1 MRIDFLTLFPEMFKE
16 TLGESI
22 IARGASKGLLDLNFF
37 QIRDYTEDKQKKVD
51 DYPYGGGPGLV
62 MSYQPIVSAYHA
74 AVDAAG
80 GVKPHVIYMTPQG
93 KVHNQKVAKRLSKMP
108 YIMIICGH
116 YEGIDERIIEDIVD
130 EEISLGDFVLTGGE
144 IPAMALADSVGRL
157 VPGVLASVEATES
170 ESHSEGLLEYPQYT
184 RPEVIA
190 GKKVPDVL
198 LGGNHADIEKWR
210 LEQSEERTKRK
221 RPDMY
226 NEYKGSVYDPNREVF
241 LDNSATTKQSK
252 AVTEEMCRVVRD
264 FYGNPS
270 SLHRLGFEAEKEL
283 KRCRIV
289 LADIISADES
299 EIYFTSGG
307 SESNNWALR
316 GYLEKNP
323 RKGKHIIISAI
334 EHPSVTETANALKNA
349 GFEVSLAPVSESGVV
364 LLSVLESL
372 IRPDTALISV
382 MHVNS
387 ETGAVQPI
395 EKISKLRYKLAPD
408 AVFHVDAVQSF
419 GKLLI
424 DVNKMGIDML
434 SASAHKIHGP
444 RGIGLL
450 YIRKGLRVEPLIY
463 GGGQEKGL
471 RSGTE
476 NLPGIAGFAV
486 AAKEMSE
493 NIDANYGHVS
503 SLNKKFYDM
512 LTERFGDK
520 IVVTTDRDV
529 SSPYVLNV
537 AFPKFR
543 AEVILHSLESKNV
556 YVSVGSACSS
566 HKKNRS
572 AVLTAMGY
580 PNNIIDGAIR
590 ISLSAQNTEDDIEKA
605 FDAINRTIRE
615 LKSAVY
621 SKKRK

>member
-74 AVDAAG
+74 AVESAG
-80 GVKPHVIYMTPQG
+80 GMKPHVIYMTPQG
-93 KVHNQKVAKRLSKMP
+93 KVHNQKIAKRLSKLP
-108 YIMIICGH
+108 YVMIICGH

-157 VPGVLASVEATES
+157 VPGVLASVEATEM

-184 RPEVIA
+184 RPEVI
-190 GKKVPDVL
+190 GGRKVPEVL

-226 NEYKGSVYDPNREVF
+226 SEYKGSIYDPNREIY

-252 AVTEEMCRVVRD
+252 AVTEEMCRVVRE

-270 SLHRLGFEAEKEL
+270 SLHSLGFSAEKEL
-283 KRCRIV
+283 KICRKI
-289 LADIISADES
+289 LADVISADEG

-316 GYLEKNP
+316 GYLAKNQ

-334 EHPSVTETANALKNA
+334 EHPSVTETANALKNE
-349 GFEVSLAPVSESGVV
+349 GYEVSFAPVSESGVV
-364 LLSVLESL
+364 LLSELEGL
-372 IRPDTALISV
+372 IRADTALISI

-387 ETGAVQPI
+387 ETGAIQPI
-395 EKISKLRYKLAPD
+395 EELSKLRYKLAPD
-408 AVFHVDAVQSF
+408 AVLHVDAVQSF
-419 GKLLI
+419 GKIAI
-424 DVNKMGIDML
+424 DVNKMGIDLL

-444 RGIGLL
+444 RGVGLL
-450 YIRKGLRVEPLIY
+450 FVRKGVRMEPLIY

-486 AAKEMSE
+486 AAKEMSD
-493 NIDANYGHVS
+493 NMSDNYNHVS
-503 SLNKKFYDM
+503 MLNEKLYNM
-512 LTERFGDK
+512 ITERFGEK
-520 IVVTTDRDV
+520 VVVTTDRNV

-556 YVSVGSACSS
+556 FVSVGSACSS

-580 PNNIIDGAIR
+580 KNDVIDGAIR
-590 ISLSAQNTEDDIEKA
+590 ISFSALNTEADVEKA

-621 SKKRK
+621 AKKKR